1 MFLGVFLAERIFFS
15 SIDKLKHLE
24 LIEIS
29 LGSLQQ
35 FCCLALGLFIN
46 HDDEVQVHSEMSQFR
61 IIFVVLPYK
70 WVSDVNS
77 CSSILTSVTTT
88 LPYYLANLCLNSD
101 HTLGLLESG
110 QCVPRL
116 RGTR

>member
-1 MFLGVFLAERIFFS
+1 MFFSAERIFFP
-15 SIDKLKHLE
+15 SIEKLKHLE

-77 CSSILTSVTTT
+77 CSIILTSVSIP
-88 LPYYLANLCLNSD
+88 LPY
-101 HTLGLLESG
+101 
-110 QCVPRL
+110 
-116 RGTR
+116 